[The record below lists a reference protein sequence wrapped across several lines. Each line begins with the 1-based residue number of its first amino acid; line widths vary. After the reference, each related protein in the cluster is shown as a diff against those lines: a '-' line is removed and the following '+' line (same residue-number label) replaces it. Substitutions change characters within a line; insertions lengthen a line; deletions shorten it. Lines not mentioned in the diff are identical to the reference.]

1 MKFHL
6 FVEASQALLD
16 NCVKTLARELD
27 TRKALL
33 KFCSAAYGTKDE
45 TMVLKLMS
53 MMDDLPLYP
62 PCSNW
67 QETPCKSGRAIT
79 SVGQVRPGTIVAP
92 NPSPNSPCSKW
103 SRDDR
108 GETVVTST
116 AGDRVMVQ
124 QGKRATKYYSGCR
137 SGYLVKHEGFPQ
149 FLIYCRKW

>member
-6 FVEASQALLD
+6 FVEACQALLD

-92 NPSPNSPCSKW
+92 SPSPNSPCSKW
-103 SRDDR
+103 STNDR

-116 AGDRVMVQ
+116 AGGRVMVQ